1 MHEENWKNSN
11 KFLPTSAHFSVIFQN
26 HIFLSW
32 VAYLSRISPLFLLI
46 RFSSYLRVFFSTVYL
61 TFLYLCLSFTL
72 TFTQK
77 YKPAFHSHPSATN
90 AFIVWHSC
98 HTVGLHIFSPSISL
112 IVALL
117 SSSFW
122 QQYVYLLRFSS
133 YPQYFETVS
142 FHFFFL
148 RFGGFLSFSR
158 LSSAQPI
165 FRKKAFFHFFFMTVP
180 LHRSTQRKKSRT
192 YTTFKWSSSHN
203 ADKKLVHYYKTKC
216 LIGWNFCETLVLEL
230 LKTLQYQMM

>member
-1 MHEENWKNSN
+1 MGGISFAN
-11 KFLPTSAHFSVIFQN
+11 
-26 HIFLSW
+26 
-32 VAYLSRISPLFLLI
+32 ISPLFLLI

-61 TFLYLCLSFTL
+61 TFLYHCLSFTL

-142 FHFFFL
+142 FHFFFYPFWWL
-148 RFGGFLSFSR
+148 SIIFSALVCAAYISEKGLFSFLFHDHPFIGQPKEKNHVHIR
-158 LSSAQPI
+158 PSSGHPATMLIRSWFTTIKQNVLLVEI
-165 FRKKAFFHFFFMTVP
+165 FAKH
-180 LHRSTQRKKSRT
+180 
-192 YTTFKWSSSHN
+192 
-203 ADKKLVHYYKTKC
+203 
-216 LIGWNFCETLVLEL
+216 
-230 LKTLQYQMM
+230 